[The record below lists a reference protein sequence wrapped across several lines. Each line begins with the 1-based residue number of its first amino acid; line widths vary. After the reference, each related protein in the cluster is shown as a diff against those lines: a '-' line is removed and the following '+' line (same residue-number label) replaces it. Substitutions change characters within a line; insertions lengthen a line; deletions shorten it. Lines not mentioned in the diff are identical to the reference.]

1 MPCFTEKMRLEKYE
15 KLVCNFYDKNEYVA
29 RNKTFKTSIN
39 WIILRKVA

>member
-29 RNKTFKTSIN
+29 RTKLSKQALIG
-39 WIILRKVA
+39 LY